1 MAHTIATRETTTAV
15 PFAIGGLLALAIAMG
30 IGRFAFTPLL
40 PLMQADVGLTVKEG
54 SWLASANY
62 AGYLIGALAAS
73 RLRIAP
79 LHAILGSLLIIAL
92 TTLAMGVTHEFV
104 EWAVWRAIAGIASA
118 FVLVHVSA
126 WSVQRFA
133 TLQRPK
139 LGGIVFAGVGIG
151 IAAAGLLCLAL
162 VGIGTTAA
170 QLWSILGC
178 LSGVALLATVP
189 LLLGAGASAAGV
201 DAPSDATAK
210 RTSFTRDEWRLIL
223 CYSAFGL
230 GYIIPATFLPVM
242 AREVIKDPAL
252 FGWAWPLFGTA
263 GTIATLVA
271 ARVGSPARARSSWA
285 ISHFVM
291 AGGCAVAALV
301 HDFAAVLIA
310 ALAVG
315 GTFMVLTMYAVQ
327 EARRVAGSRARP
339 LIGAMTAAFA
349 VGQIVG
355 PLLVQSPAG
364 AATQFGMPLLLA
376 TAVLVASGAAL
387 LLDSR
392 TGALLSGWLRAWR
405 EPPRDLGRNTRP
417 YSERRATSE
426 RFRTWAS
433 IRQSSTR
440 AKPAAS
446 RSGSAV

>member
-1 MAHTIATRETTTAV
+1 VAQSITTREARTAL
-15 PFAIGGLLALAIAMG
+15 PFAVGGLLALAVAMG

-40 PLMQADVGLTVKEG
+40 PLMQADVGLSVKAG

-62 AGYLIGALAAS
+62 AGYLAGALAAS
-73 RLRIAP
+73 RLRVAP
-79 LHAILGSLLIIAL
+79 LHAILGSLLVIAL

-104 EWAVWRAIAGIASA
+104 EWLAWRAIAGIASA
-118 FVLVHVSA
+118 FVLVHMSA
-126 WSVQRFA
+126 WSMQRLA
-133 TLQRPK
+133 SLQRPA
-139 LGGIVFAGVGIG
+139 LGGVVFAGVGIG
-151 IAAAGLLCLAL
+151 IAAAGLLCLGL

-178 LSGVALLATVP
+178 LSGVALLVTVP
-189 LLLGAGASAAGV
+189 LLLAPGVSAANV
-201 DAPSDATAK
+201 DVSPEATAK
-210 RTSFTRDEWRLIL
+210 NASFTRDEWRLIF

-263 GTIATLVA
+263 GTIATLVT
-271 ARVGSPARARSSWA
+271 ARASNPARARSSWA
-285 ISHFVM
+285 IAHFVM

-315 GTFMVLTMYAVQ
+315 GTFMVITMFAVQ
-327 EARRVAGSRARP
+327 EARRVAGTNARP

-349 VGQIVG
+349 LGQIVG
-355 PLLVQSPAG
+355 PLLVHGPADG
-364 AATQFGMPLLLA
+364 TTQFAAPLLLA
-376 TAVLVASGAAL
+376 TLVLIVSGAAL
-387 LLDSR
+387 LLGSAR
-392 TGALLSGWLRAWR
+392 IELLRGWLRAWR
-405 EPPRDLGRNTRP
+405 EPPLDHGRNTRP
-417 YSERRATSE
+417 YGERRAGSA

-433 IRQSSTR
+433 IRHD
-440 AKPAAS
+440 S
-446 RSGSAV
+446 RTS